1 VIAGL
6 QRVMRPLAQRV
17 QLMVGRAVLQLVDD
31 NTKLQSVQIAL
42 LADELRGDV
51 ERFQNYG
58 FTSHPK
64 PGAEA
69 VAVCVA
75 GSRDHAIVIAIDDRR
90 YRLQGL
96 AEGEVAIYTDEG
108 DHIVIKR
115 GGTIEV
121 LAATKVQITAPLV
134 ECSGN
139 LIVRGAL
146 QVDGHAELNAD
157 LHVDG
162 AIASGA
168 GITAG
173 ADITAAGDVADQG
186 GAKTMAGMRSTFNSH
201 KNGTASLSTPGM

>member
-1 VIAGL
+1 MMQAL
-6 QRVMRPLAQRV
+6 QRAMRPFAQRV
-17 QLMVGRAVLQLVDD
+17 QLMIGRAVLQLVDD
-31 NTKLQSVQIAL
+31 STKLQSVQIAL
-42 LADELRGDV
+42 LADELRSDV

-75 GSRDHAIVIAIDDRR
+75 GSRDHAIVVVVDDRR
-90 YRLQGL
+90 YRLKSL

-115 GGTIEV
+115 GGTVEV

-134 ECSGN
+134 ECSGD
-139 LIVRGAL
+139 LVVRGTL
-146 QVDGHAELNAD
+146 QVDGHAELNAT

-168 GITAG
+168 S
-173 ADITAAGDVADQG
+173 ITAATNVADQG
-186 GAKTMAGMRSTFNSH
+186 GAKTMAGMRAAYNGHKHGGST
-201 KNGTASLSTPGM
+201 TLPDAGM

>member
-1 VIAGL
+1 MIAAL

-17 QLMVGRAVLQLVDD
+17 QLMVARAVVQLVNDAS
-31 NTKLQSVQIAL
+31 TMQGLQVSL
-42 LADELRGDV
+42 LADELRSDV

-69 VAVCVA
+69 VVVCVA
-75 GSRDHAIVIAIDDRR
+75 GSRDHPIVVAIDDRR
-90 YRLQGL
+90 YRLVGL
-96 AEGEVAIYTDEG
+96 AQGEVAIYTDEG

-115 GGTIEV
+115 GGTVEI
-121 LAATKVQITAPLV
+121 LAATKVDVRTPLV

-139 LIVRGAL
+139 LVVRGTL

-162 AIASGA
+162 NIASGA
-168 GITAG
+168 NV
-173 ADITAAGDVADQG
+173 TAAGDVADQG
-186 GAKTMAGMRSTFNSH
+186 GTKTMAGMRSTFNSH
-201 KNGTASLSTPGM
+201 KNGTASLSTPAM

>member
-1 VIAGL
+1 MMQAL
-6 QRVMRPLAQRV
+6 QRAMGPVAQRV
-17 QLMVGRAVLQLVDD
+17 RLMVGRAVLQLVDD
-31 NTKLQSVQIAL
+31 STKVQSVQIAL
-42 LADELRGDV
+42 LADELRSDV

-75 GSRDHAIVIAIDDRR
+75 GSRDHAIVVVVDDRR

-115 GGTIEV
+115 GGTVEV

-139 LIVRGAL
+139 MVVRGTL
-146 QVDGHAELNAD
+146 QVDGVAELNST

-162 AIASGA
+162 NVTGGA
-168 GITAG
+168 NITADG
-173 ADITAAGDVADQG
+173 HVADQG
-186 GAKTMAGMRSTFNSH
+186 GAKTMAGMRTAYNGHKHGGST
-201 KNGTASLSTPGM
+201 TVPDVGM